1 MSPRRF
7 ASGPAA
13 AGLLLALALAGCRSS
28 VLTTGQMRTQATRI
42 CSVATRQTNAIPT
55 PTDPSGGEQF
65 LNRGI
70 AALDREVTRL
80 GALRTTDAFG
90 RAVDG
95 SAGELAALRLALEDL
110 RAGDDPVVT
119 IKALA
124 QQLAPLE
131 LRTDAAWAA
140 LGITACASR

>member
-7 ASGPAA
+7 ASRPAA
-13 AGLLLALALAGCRSS
+13 AGLLLALALAGCGSS

-55 PTDPSGGEQF
+55 PTDPSGGERF

-80 GALRTTDAFG
+80 SALRTTDAFG

-95 SAGELAALRLALEDL
+95 SAGELAALRFALDDL

-124 QQLAPLE
+124 QRLAPLE
-131 LRTDAAWAA
+131 LRTHAAWDA
-140 LGITACASR
+140 LGIAACASR

>member
-7 ASGPAA
+7 AIRPAA
-13 AGLLLALALAGCRSS
+13 AGLLLALALAGCGSS

-42 CSVATRQTNAIPT
+42 CNVATRQTNAIRT
-55 PTDPSGGEQF
+55 PTEPSGGEQF

-80 GALRTTDAFG
+80 RALRTTDAFG

-95 SAGELAALRLALEDL
+95 NAGELAALRFALDDL

-119 IKALA
+119 IKALE
-124 QQLAPLE
+124 QRLAPLQ
-131 LRTDAAWAA
+131 LRTDAAWDA
-140 LGITACASR
+140 LGIAACASR